1 MTQWDEGIPPV
12 EQSPRTAIDASSP
25 AMARKLAWTLG
36 ALSAFAPFSID
47 TYLPAFPR
55 VALDLGA
62 SIGLVEVTLAVF
74 LLGMAIGQILWGIL
88 SDRSGRRVALVAGCL
103 IFFLMA
109 IVCAVTHSIGV
120 LIAARLIMGIGGSAG
135 QVVARAIVRDLYE
148 ETEAARLYSM
158 MMVVSGMA
166 PIVAPFLGSL
176 LLTYFNWR
184 AIFWFIA
191 AFAALCIAAV
201 LAAIPET
208 LPREARVRTETID
221 ALLSCRRIFTHPGF
235 IGPALM
241 VAFLA
246 GMMFTYIA
254 SSSYVFIDI
263 FRVPVFFFGFLFA
276 TSSIGFYVGA
286 QSNRWLLRRFSLAR
300 DLAPGCSDQ
309 PRRGAAAHRLLVG
322 QSRRSAALFRNSL
335 PLPRHCWRDPARRHG
350 HHHAAICRRGWRS
363 LRMAGHSSILSR
375 RLGWRP
381 GGPLSQRLAVA
392 HRHPDR
398 LLFTGCGGD
407 ASFFPAPS
415 A

>member
-1 MTQWDEGIPPV
+1 MTQWDEGIAQV
-12 EQSPRTAIDASSP
+12 EQSPRPAIDASSP

-88 SDRSGRRVALVAGCL
+88 SDRIGRRVALVAGCL
-103 IFFLMA
+103 LFFLMA

-135 QVVARAIVRDLYE
+135 QVVARAIVRDLYDKS
-148 ETEAARLYSM
+148 EAARFYSM
-158 MMVVSGMA
+158 MMIVSGMA

-176 LLTYFNWR
+176 LMTYFNWR

-191 AFAALCIAAV
+191 AFAAICIAAV

-208 LPREARVRTETID
+208 LPREDRVRTEALD
-221 ALLSCRRIFTHPGF
+221 ALRSCRRIFTHPHF
-235 IGPALM
+235 LGPALM
-241 VAFLA
+241 VGFLA

-286 QSNRWLLRRFSLAR
+286 QSNRWLLRRFSSRVILRRAVAINLGASLLLIACSWAKVGGLPLFIGILFLCLATVGVVLP
-300 DLAPGCSDQ
+300 DATAITMQ
-309 PRRGAAAHRLLVG
+309 PFAAEAGAASAWLGILQFLLGALGGGLVG
-322 QSRRSAALFRNSL
+322 LFHNGS
-335 PLPRHCWRDPARRHG
+335 PLPNAIQIGCFSL
-350 HHHAAICRRGWRS
+350 AAAAM
-363 LRMAGHSSILSR
+363 L
-375 RLGWRP
+375 P
-381 GGPLSQRLAVA
+381 
-392 HRHPDR
+392 
-398 LLFTGCGGD
+398 
-407 ASFFPAPS
+407 FFPAPS